1 MRYGYKIELFR
12 SIIAI
17 RKEKSNLRSIL
28 QLKLI
33 IFQNLMISIYVT
45 IYLGNLILRNKP
57 LLAISYCLV
66 RLLPYRAAILKA
78 VVI

>member
-1 MRYGYKIELFR
+1 MRYGNKIELFC

-17 RKEKSNLRSIL
+17 RKEKSNHRSIL
-28 QLKLI
+28 QLKLMI
-33 IFQNLMISIYVT
+33 CQNLMV
-45 IYLGNLILRNKP
+45 LLILRNKP
-57 LLAISYCLV
+57 LLAIPYCPV